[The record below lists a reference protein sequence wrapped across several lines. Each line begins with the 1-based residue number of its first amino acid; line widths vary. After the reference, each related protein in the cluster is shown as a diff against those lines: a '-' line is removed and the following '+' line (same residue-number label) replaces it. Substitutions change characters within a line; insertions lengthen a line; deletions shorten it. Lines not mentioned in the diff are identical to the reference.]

1 SNSLV
6 FNGGIE
12 FRRLYKD
19 LYPAATKWKK
29 IGIELG
35 CPPEQLDLIERKPSN
50 RDDSDYL
57 RDMLH
62 YRQRRTEP
70 SELTWEVIYRALLSS
85 IVGESKLAKR
95 IAQDHC
101 PYLLESRGADLHI
114 GQEAADNVFAM
125 TGVNIKVL
133 SASLVGAVVA
143 LASVL
148 FVLLIPY
155 STHTT
160 NGIVP
165 LHRYWKLEKTDHFY
179 TINDNEIGTI
189 EYGQIGK
196 HGYVYEGIQ
205 CQIYEEEVEHSVPLY
220 RYWKSANSDHFYT
233 TNPKEIGTVTPG
245 EIGNHGSEGIVG
257 YCFPTEKEGTVPL
270 YRYWNPKIVDHFYT
284 TNGIEIGTV
293 TPGETGKGYISEGVV
308 CYVDP

>member
-1 SNSLV
+1 MSSDRGPSNSLV

-95 IAQDHC
+95 IAWAHFLILINPRPACAARVTVVFLCVCLSVYD
-101 PYLLESRGADLHI
+101 YSRTAGN
-114 GQEAADNVFAM
+114 EAA
-125 TGVNIKVL
+125 
-133 SASLVGAVVA
+133 
-143 LASVL
+143 
-148 FVLLIPY
+148 Y
-155 STHTT
+155 E
-160 NGIVP
+160 
-165 LHRYWKLEKTDHFY
+165 RYQQL
-179 TINDNEIGTI
+179 
-189 EYGQIGK
+189 
-196 HGYVYEGIQ
+196 
-205 CQIYEEEVEHSVPLY
+205 
-220 RYWKSANSDHFYT
+220 
-233 TNPKEIGTVTPG
+233 
-245 EIGNHGSEGIVG
+245 
-257 YCFPTEKEGTVPL
+257 
-270 YRYWNPKIVDHFYT
+270 
-284 TNGIEIGTV
+284 
-293 TPGETGKGYISEGVV
+293 
-308 CYVDP
+308 